1 MRLPVLFLTIAI
13 LFVEGVY
20 SKAVSNDGDREIA
33 RFECVVKDTVFF
45 NLLDSAVNKSIH
57 RHGNIINVAF
67 FSPTN
72 DAHYKTMWTEK
83 GNDARVLLSE
93 ELRVLKNNNPTDSI
107 SEFICEF
114 MGGFLGA
121 PYDAH
126 CFVIYKNREY
136 ALRHYAVDLG
146 IIKYKDL
153 VFKPIPKDTPSLK
166 NRRSKYGYRFFY
178 TQCYIMRDKDLKY
191 KYFGSYLPREKYII
205 DKESAISYGDLLENY
220 FESTPQD
227 EE

>member
-45 NLLDSAVNKSIH
+45 NLLDSAVSKSVH
-57 RHGNIINVAF
+57 RNGNVISVDF
-67 FSPTN
+67 YSPTDDDHFKTIWAEKET
-72 DAHYKTMWTEK
+72 DAK
-83 GNDARVLLSE
+83 VLLSE
-93 ELRVLKNNNPTDSI
+93 ELREHKNNNPADTA

-121 PYDAH
+121 PYDAS
-126 CFVIYKNREY
+126 CFVRYKNREY

-146 IIKYKDL
+146 IIKYKNL
-153 VFKPIPKDTPSLK
+153 VFKPLPKDTPSLK

-178 TQCYIMRDKDLKY
+178 TQCYIMRDKNLKY
-191 KYFGSYLPREKYII
+191 KYFGNSLPREKYII
-205 DKESAISYGDLLENY
+205 DKGSAISYGDILESY
-220 FESTPQD
+220 FESISQD